1 MSMELIFN
9 FNQKHFFTL
18 IILLIMII
26 ACKEPK
32 KTFIYKKPSFDSIG
46 KVPYEKAL
54 KLYGKPYEEEIF
66 NIKNGLGGP
75 RYWLHEKYNGF
86 PDLNILEAVWRKDS
100 LIDIM
105 IWYKKEKNS
114 WQPMDTIMYTHGT
127 DF

>member
-1 MSMELIFN
+1 MKNKIFT
-9 FNQKHFFTL
+9 FFWVFT
-18 IILLIMII
+18 ILI
-26 ACKEPK
+26 ACKESK
-32 KTFIYKKPSFDSIG
+32 KTQVLQKASFDSIG
-46 KVPYEKAL
+46 KMPYEKAL

-100 LIDIM
+100 IVDIM
-105 IWYKKEKNS
+105 IWYKKEKNN

-127 DF
+127 EF